1 MNVTY
6 RVILDCQTFNT
17 KQVTEDIILVEDWYL
32 LKYKLEISYMK
43 LFGSRKKLLK
53 LRSNNPS
60 SNEILL
66 WIYLNWFNRVNG
78 KKMWKKYKQK

>member
-1 MNVTY
+1 MSVTY
-6 RVILDCQTFNT
+6 RVICESKEFNT

-32 LKYKLEISYMK
+32 LKFKLEISYMK
-43 LFGSRKKLLK
+43 LFGPRKKLLK
-53 LRSNNPS
+53 LRGNKPS

-66 WIYLNWFNRVNG
+66 WIYLQWFNRVNG